1 MHVSGLGCSLCR
13 SYHLGNWF
21 CHYDHRNTTTRNAKD
36 MKRIFRW
43 VCDYDAR
50 HRLFAAV
57 GIAALSFISL
67 SFAGV
72 SRPTLIVATWDS
84 FAGCALALTWLT
96 IIAADTHYIRQQ
108 ARMQDLSR
116 ILIFVFTLVATCASL
131 FAVIFLLSSAK
142 KTIHLPLHVTL
153 SIFAIVAAWSLMQTV
168 FALRY
173 AHIYYG
179 DSDDPNEHVG
189 GLEFPRDDAP
199 DYLDFA
205 YFAFVIGMTCQ
216 VSDVAIS
223 SKPLRTLALLQGV
236 LSFGFNTIILALAI
250 NTIADFLKI
259 G

>member
-1 MHVSGLGCSLCR
+1 
-13 SYHLGNWF
+13 
-21 CHYDHRNTTTRNAKD
+21 
-36 MKRIFRW
+36 MKHIFRW

-57 GIAALSFISL
+57 CIAALSFISL
-67 SFAGV
+67 RFAAV

-84 FAGCALALTWLT
+84 FAVCALALTWLT
-96 IIAADTHYIRQQ
+96 IIAADPHYIRQQ

-116 ILIFVFTLVATCASL
+116 ILIFVFTVVATCASL
-131 FAVIFLLSSAK
+131 FAVIFLLSRAK
-142 KTIHLPLHVTL
+142 KTTHLPLHVTL
-153 SIFAIVAAWSLMQTV
+153 SILAVVAAWSLMQTV

-179 DSDDPNEHVG
+179 DSDDPNKHAG
-189 GLEFPRDDAP
+189 GLEFPGDDAP

-216 VSDVAIS
+216 VSDVGIS

-236 LSFGFNTIILALAI
+236 LSFGFNTVILALAI
-250 NTIADFLKI
+250 NTIADFFKV

>member
-1 MHVSGLGCSLCR
+1 
-13 SYHLGNWF
+13 
-21 CHYDHRNTTTRNAKD
+21 
-36 MKRIFRW
+36 MKHIFRR

-57 GIAALSFISL
+57 CIAALSFISL
-67 SFAGV
+67 RFV
-72 SRPTLIVATWDS
+72 SLPTRIVATWDS
-84 FAGCALALTWLT
+84 FARCALALTWLT
-96 IIAADTHYIRQQ
+96 IIAAETHHIRQK
-108 ARMQDLSR
+108 ARTQDLSR
-116 ILIFVFTLVATCASL
+116 TLIFVFTVIAACASL

-142 KTIHLPLHVTL
+142 EIHLPLHVAL
-153 SIFAIVAAWSLMQTV
+153 SIFAIVAAWSLMHTV

-179 DSDDPNEHVG
+179 DSDDPNEHAG

-223 SKPLRTLALLQGV
+223 SKPLRKLALLQGV
-236 LSFGFNTIILALAI
+236 LSFGFNTVILALAI
-250 NTIADFLKI
+250 NTIAGFLSVR
-259 G
+259 